1 MSHPSATSNM
11 TSESSTAGF
20 DLNECQDA
28 VSLALDHAKSLGASA
43 AEAGVSAHQGLA
55 VTVRLGEV
63 ETLEHNR
70 DRTLSISLY
79 NGQRKGS
86 ASCGDIRSNT
96 IRDAVAHAWA
106 IATHTEA
113 DPSAG
118 LADSSEMA
126 TVFPELD
133 LWHPKNLTADDLIER
148 AMSIEQAGLN
158 SDSRIRN
165 SEGAIASSSS
175 ALGVYGNSHGFMG
188 TQQGTSFDQSAVLV
202 AAETESTDAMQSNY
216 SWDRKRQFSALQNP
230 EETGRE
236 AAERTL
242 RRLGAKP
249 IKTTKAPILFTA
261 EAANSL
267 VGHMVSAVS
276 GGALYR
282 KNSFLLDC
290 VGKSIF
296 PSFINI
302 SENPHERCGINSSGF
317 DSDGVATGLNNELIT
332 DGVLQRYVL
341 STYSAR
347 RLGLVCTGNAGGVRN
362 LKVQSGESSFDDL
375 VAQMNTGL
383 IVTDVMG
390 QGVNSATGN
399 YSRGV
404 SGFWV
409 ENGEIVQ
416 PVAEVTIAGNLLE
429 MYANI
434 VALGNDPDL
443 RRNQQTPSW
452 LLAPMTIAGN

>member
-1 MSHPSATSNM
+1 M
-11 TSESSTAGF
+11 
-20 DLNECQDA
+20 
-28 VSLALDHAKSLGASA
+28 ALEHAQSLGASA

-55 VTVRLGEV
+55 ATVRLGEV

-86 ASCGDIRSNT
+86 ASCGDIRST
-96 IRDAVAHAWA
+96 SIRDAVEHAWA
-106 IATHTEA
+106 IATHTEP
-113 DPSAG
+113 DPAAG
-118 LADSSEMA
+118 LADSSELA

-133 LWHPKNLTADDLIER
+133 LWHPENLTADNLIER
-148 AMSIEQAGLN
+148 ALSIEQAGL
-158 SDSRIRN
+158 SADSRIRN
-165 SEGAIASSSS
+165 SEGAVASSSY

-188 TQQGTSFDQSAVLV
+188 AQQGSSFDQSAVLV
-202 AAETESTDAMQSNY
+202 AAETEGTDAMQSNY
-216 SWDRKRQFSALQNP
+216 AWDRKRQFSALQSP

-242 RRLGAKP
+242 RCLGARP
-249 IKTTKAPILFTA
+249 IKTTQAPILFTA

-267 VGHMVSAVS
+267 LGHMVSAVS
-276 GGALYR
+276 GSSLYR

-290 VGKSIF
+290 AGKPVF

-302 SENPHERCGINSSGF
+302 SEHPHQRCGINSSCF
-317 DSDGVATGLNNELIT
+317 DSDGVATGLHNALIT

-347 RLGLVCTGNAGGVRN
+347 RLGLGCTGNGGGVRN
-362 LKVQSGESSFDDL
+362 LIVQPGESSFDDL
-375 VAQMNTGL
+375 VSQMNTGL
-383 IVTDVMG
+383 IVTQVMG
-390 QGVNSATGN
+390 QGVNAVTGN
-399 YSRGV
+399 YSRGA

-409 ENGEIVQ
+409 ESGEIVQ
-416 PVAEVTIAGNLLE
+416 PVEEVTIAGNLLD
-429 MYANI
+429 MYSNI
-434 VALGNDPDL
+434 VAIGNDPDI

-452 LLAPMTIAGN
+452 LLAPMMIAGS